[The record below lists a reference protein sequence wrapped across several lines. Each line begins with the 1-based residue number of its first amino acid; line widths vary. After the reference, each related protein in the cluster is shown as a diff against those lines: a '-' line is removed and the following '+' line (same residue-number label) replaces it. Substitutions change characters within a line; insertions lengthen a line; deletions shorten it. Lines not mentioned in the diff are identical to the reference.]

1 MKHVIITGASRG
13 FGESIAKKSAENG
26 TTLHL
31 VARSDMSGLKGELQQ
46 NGATVITYSADLSKT
61 EACESWFSKVVRNI
75 DQNSAEAIV
84 LYNNAGMLYPMGP
97 IGKHN
102 TSDYHTN
109 LEVNFVA
116 ALLIG
121 HLFVQHFG
129 DAPCTKRIVNISSGA
144 AKNPYHGW
152 SHYCSTKAGLDMFT
166 RCLSLEQQDAA
177 HPVEVFSFSPGPL
190 DTEMQDEIRDT
201 SKEDFANVD
210 KFISLKNSGNLGDPD
225 EVAGVL
231 HELVWK
237 KDFPD
242 GQILDIM
249 EL

>member
-13 FGESIAKKSAENG
+13 FGKSIAMASADSE

-31 VARSDMSGLKGELQQ
+31 VARSDMSDLKSDLSQKSSK
-46 NGATVITYSADLSKT
+46 VITYSADLSET
-61 EACESWFSKVVRNI
+61 ESCESWFSKVVRNI
-75 DQNSAEAIV
+75 DQDSAEAIV

-97 IGKHN
+97 IGKHS
-102 TSDYHTN
+102 TKDYRTN

-116 ALLIG
+116 ALLVG
-121 HLFVQHFG
+121 HLFVQHFE
-129 DAPCTKRIVNISSGA
+129 DTPCTKRIVNISSGA

-166 RCLSLEQQDAA
+166 RCLSLEQQKSKF
-177 HPVEVFSFSPGPL
+177 PVEVFSFSPGPL
-190 DTEMQDEIRDT
+190 DTQMQDEIRDT
-201 SKEDFANVD
+201 SKDDFANVD

-225 EVAGVL
+225 KVAGVL
-231 HELVWK
+231 HDLVWK

-242 GQILDIM
+242 GKILDIM